1 MTTST
6 LAALAVLT
14 AAWSLLAP
22 SSEPGS
28 VMRQRIDPVAGGMTR
43 AVGTFTALAP
53 DGSSM
58 VYALSTEDGEGRHL
72 WLTRR

>member
-1 MTTST
+1 
-6 LAALAVLT
+6 
-14 AAWSLLAP
+14 
-22 SSEPGS
+22 
-28 VMRQRIDPVAGGMTR
+28 MRQRIDPVAGGMTR

-53 DGSSM
+53 DDSSM